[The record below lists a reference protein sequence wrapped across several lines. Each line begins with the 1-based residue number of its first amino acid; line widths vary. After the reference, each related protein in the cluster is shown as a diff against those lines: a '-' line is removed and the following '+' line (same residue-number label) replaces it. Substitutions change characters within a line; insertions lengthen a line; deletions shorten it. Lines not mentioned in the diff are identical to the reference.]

1 MYVSSQK
8 SWLKK
13 TIGVTFSCSNSINI
27 LYKDVK
33 ACKLYSNR
41 TIIFSQFFQK
51 SFHCLTWRSN
61 SMNAKNS
68 RNLWIEFRQKRSEG
82 PEWVEACA
90 FCLVPERKVIN
101 FATCL
106 FNPACY
112 FFSGWQIWLCLVED
126 AWVLYKY
133 GPSPQ
138 TSQTSTLQY
147 TVHFQTPECKTW
159 ISATWVW
166 VRTPQQMSRQL

>member
-1 MYVSSQK
+1 MVQYFHWTWLVWRKLCMKVSSQK
-8 SWLKK
+8 SWLQK
-13 TIGVTFSCSNSINI
+13 TIGVTVSCSNSINI

-41 TIIFSQFFQK
+41 TIIFSWFFQK
-51 SFHCLTWRSN
+51 SYHCLTWRSN

-101 FATCL
+101 FATRS
-106 FNPACY
+106 FNSEY
-112 FFSGWQIWLCLVED
+112 WMFS
-126 AWVLYKY
+126 
-133 GPSPQ
+133 
-138 TSQTSTLQY
+138 
-147 TVHFQTPECKTW
+147 
-159 ISATWVW
+159 
-166 VRTPQQMSRQL
+166 SRFSLLSVANLIIFG